1 MNIEIADLRGGYIT
15 LVEAIQQH
23 GKPVAPRGMPTLELL
38 NATVTLHDPSD
49 AMPVGIGRKP
59 NLAIGAAEA
68 LQLIGGFSDPEM
80 MASITKNFERFF
92 DGGVLSGAYGPRIR
106 TQLEHVVERLKQDP
120 DTRQAIAVI
129 WDPLH
134 DGIGSVP
141 RDLPCTLVL
150 HFVIRDGKLSLC
162 TTMRSNDVWWG
173 VGYDFFQFTQLQLS
187 VARILKV
194 KAGPYYHH
202 ATSLHMYERDF
213 PAAEELHQ
221 PESRSAP
228 DPRPRGLKASSVAE
242 LQENARRIWNL
253 ESVIGEGFLEH
264 WYREQLRPHVRVS
277 RVQA

>member
-1 MNIEIADLRGGYIT
+1 MNIQIDNLRQGYVE
-15 LVEAIQQH
+15 LVEEIQRH
-23 GKPVAPRGMPTLELL
+23 GKPVAPRGMPTVELL

-49 AMPVGIGRKP
+49 ALPIGIGRKP

-173 VGYDFFQFTQLQLS
+173 VCYDFFQFTQLQLS
-187 VARILKV
+187 IARVLKV

-213 PAAEELHQ
+213 AAAEELHDQ
-221 PESRSAP
+221 KPGLADE
-228 DPRPRGLKASSVAE
+228 PRPRGLKGTSVAE
-242 LQENARRIWNL
+242 LQENARRIWSL
-253 ESVIGEGFLEH
+253 DTVVGEGFLEH
-264 WYREQLRPHVRVS
+264 WYREQLRPHVRKT
-277 RVQA
+277 RVGA